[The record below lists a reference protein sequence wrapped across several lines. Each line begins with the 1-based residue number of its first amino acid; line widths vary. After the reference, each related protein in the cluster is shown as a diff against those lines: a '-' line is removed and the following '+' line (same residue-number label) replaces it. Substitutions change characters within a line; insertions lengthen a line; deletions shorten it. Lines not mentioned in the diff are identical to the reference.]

1 MPIELYMSTEFDTS
15 YERDALKVVVSDL
28 YALFGDTT
36 NLCIILANY
45 FIQGRQVDITILK
58 KDAIIVVELKNCCL
72 PFTATENGSWECPDG
87 HTVGHTDNNPYQ
99 QVRGYRIKWKEF
111 LTEQKSKF
119 DCLRTVLGERALWQV
134 IAMVAISPSLHPE
147 VENHIPDNCWWF
159 KLVGSDAL
167 SAFVPSQTNK
177 HFNFSDDELRS
188 IPALLDINAFD
199 IKPFFYVSVSELLRE
214 NKQLQSQVEPASE
227 LIREQKREVDNLHIE
242 IRRLVTELDK
252 HNTDVTHFQE
262 QIDNQTNITTKLEA
276 ELEKYKQNL
285 QRSLANL
292 AALEQKIKQLDIEIL
307 QLQSCI
313 TSEKQK
319 TVALKQALYSQ
330 NNINTT
336 KLSLLEKQLA
346 QRNAELLF
354 LQDQSKKY
362 VLQMTLMKK
371 ALSSREAKIIELTT
385 RIIPLTTNKSIPD
398 YTQESDKRLMEYSS
412 EIARLQNI
420 VEQQE
425 VERKSFQNQTYEL
438 SRSVHHR
445 GVVSTI
451 WRILLFFCCFIVGFI
466 VGIIVF
472 SLYRGLIF

>member
-15 YERDALKVVVSDL
+15 YERDALKVIVSDL

-45 FIQGRQVDITILK
+45 FIQNRQVDITILK
-58 KDAIIVVELKNCCL
+58 KDAIIVVELKDCCL
-72 PFTATENGSWECPDG
+72 PFTATENGSWTCPNG
-87 HTVGHTDNNPYQ
+87 HIVGHTDNNPYQ
-99 QVRGYRIKWKEF
+99 QVRGYRTRWKDF
-111 LTEQKSKF
+111 LTDQRGKF
-119 DCLRTVLGERALWQV
+119 GCLSTITDEKALWHV
-134 IAMVAISPSLHPE
+134 TGVVAISPSLHPE
-147 VENHIPDNCWWF
+147 VENHITNNSWWF
-159 KLVGSDAL
+159 KLVGSNKL
-167 SAFVPSQTNK
+167 SVYVSSQIDK
-177 HFNFSDDELRS
+177 YFNFSDSELRS
-188 IPALLDINAFD
+188 IPSLLGINAFD

-214 NKQLQSQVEPASE
+214 NKQLQSQVEPTSE
-227 LIREQKREVDNLHIE
+227 LIREQKREIDNLHVE

-252 HNTDVTHFQE
+252 RNTDATHFQE
-262 QIDNQTNITTKLEA
+262 QIDNQTNITTELAA
-276 ELEKYKQNL
+276 ELKKYKQNF

-292 AALEQKIKQLDIEIL
+292 AALEQRIKQLDTEII
-307 QLQSCI
+307 QLQSLL
-313 TSEKQK
+313 TSEKQE
-319 TVALKQALYSQ
+319 TVALKQATYAQ
-330 NNINTT
+330 DNINTT
-336 KLSLLEKQLA
+336 KLSLLEKQLE
-346 QRNAELLF
+346 QRNAALLF

>member
-319 TVALKQALYSQ
+319 TVALKQAIYSQ

-385 RIIPLTTNKSIPD
+385 TTNKSISD

-425 VERKSFQNQTYEL
+425 VERKSLQNQTDEL
-438 SRSVHHR
+438 SRSAHHR
-445 GVVSTI
+445 SVISTI
-451 WRILLFFCCFIVGFI
+451 WKIFLFFCCFIVGFI
-466 VGIIVF
+466 VGIVVL
-472 SLYRGLIF
+472 SSYRGLVFQ